1 VNGSRANGSTN
12 DNEPLL
18 RAPSLVRMS
27 SVTPYASLMRAH
39 RHGSVVGLRRIRH
52 PAERARYV
60 LTQLWPGA
68 AVPIML
74 TATDTQ

>member
-1 VNGSRANGSTN
+1 MNGSRANGSTN

-18 RAPSLVRMS
+18 RAPSLASCALIGTAAS
-27 SVTPYASLMRAH
+27 SASDESGTLPS
-39 RHGSVVGLRRIRH
+39 G
-52 PAERARYV
+52 ARYV

-74 TATDTQ
+74 TATNTQ